1 MKNRNKP
8 KVTLLVG
15 KVACG
20 KTTYAREQ
28 QKKGGNVFLSLD
40 ELQLGVFG
48 QNPTREQLD
57 SSYDGCESY
66 LKRMALSFLSNN
78 VNVFLDW
85 GFWSRNSR
93 IETQKYFSDQGY
105 EVSQIYFDVPF
116 SVRLQRNQARNSGS
130 DLHSFKIEE
139 KDLALF
145 DSFFEQPN
153 ADDEYTVVCA

>member
-8 KVTLLVG
+8 KVTLLFG

-28 QKKGGNVFLSLD
+28 QKIDGNVFLSLD
-40 ELQLGVFG
+40 ELQLDVFG

-57 SSYDGCESY
+57 GSYDGCESY
-66 LKRMALSFLSNN
+66 LKRMALDFLSNN

-85 GFWSRNSR
+85 GFWTRISR
-93 IETQKYFSDQGY
+93 IETQKYFTELGY
-105 EVSQIYFDVPF
+105 EVSQIYFDIPL

-145 DSFFEQPN
+145 DGFFEEPN
-153 ADDEYTVVCA
+153 ADDEYTLVCA